1 MARITDYRALRN
13 YMDELGLFSMD
24 LSLGRMQRLRDAA
37 GAEGLPPVIHVV
49 GTNGKG
55 STSTFIESLARAHGL
70 KTGLF
75 TSPHFVTPR
84 ERVRVNGRMLPREDW
99 VRLAGI
105 IIDTPGGDE
114 LTYFEFQTAL
124 AMEAFRGAK
133 VDVAVM
139 EAGLGG
145 RYDATNVY
153 RPRLTVFTPVGL
165 DHEKVLG
172 GTLEAIA
179 ADKAGAMHPG
189 GKAVTASQ
197 DSAVIEA
204 LQHRATEVG
213 VPLSL
218 CTELAEEPG
227 GGLGLK
233 GGHQRDNARLALAG
247 WRLFAQQQGMR
258 TDPAAEASGLARAF
272 IPGRFQEGRIEGKT
286 VFLDGAHNAHALRAL
301 AKTLRT
307 ECVRPQSIVFGSMAD
322 KDLDAML
329 PLLESME
336 TERIIVTRTD
346 WDRAADPGELAHA
359 LGGRAD
365 AAPDIRTALN
375 QALDGDG
382 PILVCGSLY
391 LLGDVYSVYPELLN
405 P

>member
-1 MARITDYRALRN
+1 MARIADYRALRN

-24 LSLGRMQRLRDAA
+24 LSLGRMERLRDAA
-37 GAEGLPPVIHVV
+37 GTDGLPPVIHVV

-84 ERVRVNGRMLPREDW
+84 ERIRVNGRMLPREEW

-105 IIDTPGGDE
+105 IIDAPGGEE

-124 AMEAFRGAK
+124 AMEAFRSAG
-133 VDVAVM
+133 VHVAVM

-145 RYDATNVY
+145 RFDATNVY
-153 RPRLTVFTPVGL
+153 RPGVTVFTPVGM

-179 ADKAGAMHPG
+179 SDKAGAMHPG
-189 GKAVTASQ
+189 GEAVTAAQ
-197 DSAVIEA
+197 APAVLEV
-204 LQHRATEVG
+204 LQHRAAEVG
-213 VPLSL
+213 ASLSN
-218 CTELAEEPG
+218 CVQQAEMPEG
-227 GGLGLK
+227 ELGLK

-247 WRLFAQQQGMR
+247 WRRFARRSGLHP
-258 TDPAAEASGLARAF
+258 DPTAEASGLARAF
-272 IPGRFQEGRIEGKT
+272 IPGRFQQGRIEGKT
-286 VFLDGAHNAHALRAL
+286 VFLDGAHNAHALKAL

-307 ECVRPQSIVFGSMAD
+307 ESVRLQSIVFGCMAD
-322 KDLDAML
+322 KDIGAML
-329 PLLESME
+329 PLLESMQA
-336 TERIIVTRTD
+336 ERIIVTRAD
-346 WDRAADPGELAHA
+346 WDRAAEPGELAQA
-359 LGGRAD
+359 LGGRAV
-365 AAPDIRTALN
+365 AAADIRTALA
-375 QALDGDG
+375 QALDEIG